1 MKHFCTVHCRPR
13 QSALFDNSDT
23 ANIHLF
29 HFNFR
34 CLKIFLQTFKMLAIT
49 YVSFAVL
56 GALCVALQLWVIKTR
71 KEPSIGNNPTF
82 LQFQRGYFATYF
94 LALLADWLQGP
105 YLYRL
110 YSHYGFQEDQIAV
123 LYVCGFLSSVLLGTW
138 APIAADRFGRKKLC
152 ILFTIIYSVACFFKL
167 SRNYGILIL
176 GKVLGGVA
184 TSLLFSS
191 FEAWY
196 VQEHL
201 DKHDFPKEW
210 IAVTSNKASMWS
222 SILAIVAGVVT
233 NVVAEWMKFG
243 PVAPYI
249 LAVPCLIASGVIVLT
264 QWDEN
269 YAKQKPEFA
278 RACAQGFKVILSE
291 PKIFVLGIIQS
302 FFESAMYIFIFLWT
316 PILAPAK
323 PSFGITFSSFMVC
336 IMIGNAIFQVA
347 KIKGVPALQSLTV
360 SIISALIGYIM
371 CVGATRPYNPNSS
384 FAFTAFLIIEI
395 SVGMYFPAMNIV
407 RNKVLP
413 EANRR
418 SVLNWFQ
425 VPLNL
430 LACAALMMLHNDAFR
445 HGNRLLFVTCVGF
458 LGVATVCTIKFTSMV
473 KNDEE
478 FMEEEIPKSEQ
489 NNIKYSDLP
498 SA

>member
-1 MKHFCTVHCRPR
+1 MMV
-13 QSALFDNSDT
+13 
-23 ANIHLF
+23 
-29 HFNFR
+29 
-34 CLKIFLQTFKMLAIT
+34 IT
-49 YVSFAVL
+49 YVSFALL
-56 GALCVALQLWVIKTR
+56 GILCVALQLWVIKAR
-71 KEPSIGNNPTF
+71 KEPSVGNNPTF
-82 LQFQRGYFATYF
+82 LQFQRGYFAAYF
-94 LALLADWLQGP
+94 CALLADWLQGP

-152 ILFTIIYSVACFFKL
+152 IFFTIIYSVACFFKL

-196 VQEHL
+196 VQEHV

-210 IAVTSNKASMWS
+210 IQVTSSKASMWS

-233 NVVAEWMKFG
+233 NIVAEWMKFG

-249 LAVPCLIASGVIVLT
+249 LAVPCLVVSGIIVLT

-269 YAKQKPEFA
+269 YAKQQPAFSK
-278 RACAQGFKVILSE
+278 ACAQGFKEILNE
-291 PKIFVLGIIQS
+291 PKIFVIGIIQS

-316 PILAPAK
+316 PVLTPSK

-336 IMIGNAIFQVA
+336 IMIGNLLYQVA
-347 KIKGVPALQSLTV
+347 KTKGVSPLQMLTA
-360 SIISALIGYIM
+360 SIIMALSGYIM
-371 CVGATRPYNPNSS
+371 CIGATHPYDPNGS
-384 FAFTAFLIIEI
+384 FAFSAFLLIEV
-395 SVGMYFPAMNIV
+395 SVGLYFPAMNIV

-418 SVLNWFQ
+418 SMLNWFQ
-425 VPLNL
+425 VPVNF
-430 LACAALMMLHNDAFR
+430 LACAALMMLHNDTFR
-445 HGNRLLFVTCVGF
+445 HGNRLLFVTCTVF
-458 LGVATVCTIKFTSMV
+458 LTVAALCSIKFTAMV
-473 KNDEE
+473 KDDDEFVE
-478 FMEEEIPKSEQ
+478 LEMEEVKTNQ
-489 NNIKYSDLP
+489 NNIKYSELP